1 MLSVTN
7 KTIMLRVG
15 MLSVYMLNVIMLI
28 VAAPMKVFNRIGLCL
43 TNVDLS

>member
-28 VAAPMKVFNRIGLCL
+28 VAAPTQGNHL
-43 TNVDLS
+43 